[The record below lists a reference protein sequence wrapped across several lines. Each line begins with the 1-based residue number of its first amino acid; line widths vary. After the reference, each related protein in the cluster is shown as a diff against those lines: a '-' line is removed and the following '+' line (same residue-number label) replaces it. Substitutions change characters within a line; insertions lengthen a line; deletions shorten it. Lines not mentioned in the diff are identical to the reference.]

1 MTLVRI
7 NPVKQIWN
15 AEKEI
20 AKWFNLFNDRF
31 ASESE
36 SEIENSVW
44 SPATDIVEYDDKFV
58 LHLDLP
64 GIGKEDVK
72 IKFVNNQLIINGER
86 KSVSEEKNATYHRV
100 ERLNG
105 KYYRAFN
112 LPEKIVEDQIKAEF
126 KDGTLTIEIP
136 KAEEVKPKE
145 IEVKIN

>member
-15 AEKEI
+15 TEKEI
-20 AKWFNLFNDRF
+20 RDWFNLFNDKF
-31 ASESE
+31 ATESE

-64 GIGKEDVK
+64 GISKEDVK
-72 IKFVNNQLIINGER
+72 IKFANNQLIINGER
-86 KSVSEEKNATYHRV
+86 KSIPEEKKATFHRV
-100 ERLNG
+100 ERSNG

-126 KDGTLTIEIP
+126 KDGTLTIEIQ

-145 IEVKIN
+145 IEVKVN